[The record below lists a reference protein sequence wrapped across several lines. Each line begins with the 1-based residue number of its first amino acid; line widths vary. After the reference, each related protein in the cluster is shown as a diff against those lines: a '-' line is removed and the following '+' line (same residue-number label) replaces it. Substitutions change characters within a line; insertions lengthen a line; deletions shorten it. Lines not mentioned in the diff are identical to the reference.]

1 MSLSCARLPAWL
13 FARSATARVALA
25 WRIFFAHSGWHAREI
40 LASAH
45 PPASPSSSPRLDS
58 SAGGRTNGRWES
70 QAPSPS
76 SSAITAVS
84 ESSSVARAGE
94 RPSARSERATAQR
107 LLLPSS
113 PSHSSPSS
121 ISFTL
126 PHIDIMPV
134 IQRTAVRAASRTAL
148 RARQNAA
155 ALSTVARAAVNASS
169 SVRAAA
175 PKVAIAAV
183 KPAVQGKSSADTS
196 TNHAHART
204 HIIGVHSASS
214 RTRSSCGV
222 EEGKKAASRTDM
234 LPPIHPKIPLR

>member
-58 SAGGRTNGRWES
+58 SAGGRTNGRWRAKPQARVAVRS
-70 QAPSPS
+70 QRFRNLPLWPGRASDQ
-76 SSAITAVS
+76 
-84 ESSSVARAGE
+84 ARDQRE
-94 RPSARSERATAQR
+94 RPPSASFS
-107 LLLPSS
+107 LLPLSL
-113 PSHSSPSS
+113 
-121 ISFTL
+121 L
-126 PHIDIMPV
+126 PVIHLLHPTHIDIMPV

-196 TNHAHART
+196 SNHAHARP

-214 RTRSSCGV
+214 RTRSPCGV
-222 EEGKKAASRTDM
+222 GEGKKAASRTDM